1 MKDNDPI
8 KTGSYLPI
16 IKRMFFNKLSMFSE
30 IFWLFHCTVLKLT
43 TKTVLDEN
51 VDHIISSTFS
61 NIYSDYLDIVDA
73 FILRVTYNIDGV
85 IISMYRT
92 QKCALRENKLLLFYL
107 TFIMYHVSYFQ
118 DSSYHL
124 C

>member
-1 MKDNDPI
+1 MIQSKQDLICPSSKECFLINYQCSRR
-8 KTGSYLPI
+8 SY
-16 IKRMFFNKLSMFSE
+16 
-30 IFWLFHCTVLKLT
+30 WLFHCTVLKLT
-43 TKTVLDEN
+43 TKTVFDEK

-61 NIYSDYLDIVDA
+61 NIYSDYLDMGDA

-85 IISMYRT
+85 IITKYRT